1 MENAYYGRT
10 NLVNAENKVMKATV
24 RSLSGMLRTGWE
36 LHETEPDD
44 GSDGLVAVAK
54 VNGET
59 IRCLLEPQGSNWGAS
74 IEAQD
79 VVLTGGFII
88 GGHVMT
94 PEVAAR
100 HIAKGREEAV
110 DL

>member
-1 MENAYYGRT
+1 MENAYYERT
-10 NLVNAENKVMKATV
+10 
-24 RSLSGMLRTGWE
+24 
-36 LHETEPDD
+36 
-44 GSDGLVAVAK
+44 VAK

-79 VVLTGGFII
+79 VVLTGGFIV

-100 HIAKGREEAV
+100 HIAEARGMTV
-110 DL
+110 GA